1 MKRSF
6 ASMKNETD
14 VFFHSF
20 RDVLQ
25 WISEKID
32 TFSTF
37 HKVVSGTVGE
47 IWTLLSVTCQII
59 VVFVVTSIPGVD
71 LSTFCH
77 LDNCVQTVYLSA
89 CDQCYA
95 CQTVFTVGGSFIS
108 L

>member
-20 RDVLQ
+20 RNVLQ
-25 WISEKID
+25 WTSEKID

-37 HKVVSGTVGE
+37 HKVVSGSVGE

-71 LSTFCH
+71 LSVFCH
-77 LDNCVQTVYLSA
+77 IDNYVQTIHLSA
-89 CDQCYA
+89 CDYCY
-95 CQTVFTVGGSFIS
+95 TYRTLFTVGGSFIS